1 MFALGIQYLNGW
13 AMAAADGPRKQQAE
27 WPPHPDRVFMA
38 LAAAWFETGE
48 DTNEGA
54 ALRWLERLDP
64 PAIAASDASQR
75 ISVVSYV
82 PVNDVQ
88 RRRLA
93 KHRDLSKLK
102 KAGLALLPEHRPRQP
117 RSFPVAIPHEPTVH
131 LIWQEAELGSHR
143 HPLERLAAKVT
154 HVGHSASLTQV
165 WVETDADAEPN
176 LQPAEG
182 LASHRLRVPIPGRLD
197 QLANCANRKE
207 WCAYKDMQH
216 EIENAKEDLR
226 RMKPPPRAPWRDF
239 PDAVLLASES
249 VTTKHP
255 QYAAAK
261 SGKAVAAAE
270 LVDELVRDS
279 ALSAVRHLIAEAT
292 INEPSLIAAHA
303 YERSGYNAIPSALA
317 KLLGDRLGLPFHSEV
332 GQTNLV
338 GHTGADG
345 YGRLAR
351 QAAFDGPV
359 EHGRDYVMV
368 DDFIG
373 QGGTMANLRG
383 WVEKK
388 GGNVVAAVALTGKP
402 YSARLNPTKEQLND
416 LTQKHGQEFER
427 WWREFFGHAFNCLTQ
442 SEARYLTR
450 SPDVDTIRIRL
461 AHKMRGGGGPS
472 DPRSPK
478 TQRRHIKELSKQLAE
493 SFPNELPHDP
503 RPPVAARWQGYGPPQ
518 THPPDTYAA
527 TAFDSRIVVLAL
539 RGQRLPLSATLKLT
553 AALRGLLMSEC
564 PAQPPPE
571 WFSGHRAGGAPSR
584 EAHMAL
590 VPLAFVGSPHANGS
604 IMGIGLVL
612 PRALQPAEAGN
623 CLETILRST
632 ETGLPREDLRLFDGR
647 WLSCRIEL
655 ETRERPPWNLAPAAW
670 TGPARTWASVTPV
683 VLNRHFD
690 GQERFEK
697 SAESLKDACQHI
709 GLPRPSEVLLHT
721 VSLVEGAP
729 HAREF
734 PHLVRSRDGGRQ
746 RHTHA
751 VIIFDEPVAGPVLIG
766 AGRFRGYGLCRPM
779 DKPQDRGRL
788 RVAPMR

>member
-48 DTNEGA
+48 DTDEGA

-75 ISVVSYV
+75 TSVVSYV

-88 RRRLA
+88 RRRSA

-102 KAGLALLPEHRPRQP
+102 EAGLALLPEHRPRQP

-143 HPLERLAAKVT
+143 QPLERLAAKVT
-154 HVGHSASLTQV
+154 HVGHSASFTQV
-165 WVETDADAEPN
+165 WIETDADAEPN

-182 LASHRLRVPIPGRLD
+182 LASHRLRIPIPGRLD
-197 QLANCANRKE
+197 QLANSANRKE
-207 WCAYKDMQH
+207 WCAYKDLQH
-216 EIENAKEDLR
+216 EIANAKADLK

-239 PDAVLLASES
+239 PDAVLLAPES

-255 QYAAAK
+255 RYAAAK
-261 SGKAVAAAE
+261 SGEAEAAFRLLEELVQDDAVATVRSVIDAATDAKPA
-270 LVDELVRDS
+270 LVS
-279 ALSAVRHLIAEAT
+279 
-292 INEPSLIAAHA
+292 AHA
-303 YERSGYNAIPSALA
+303 YERQGYNAIPASLS
-317 KLLGDRLGLPFHSEV
+317 KLLGRRLGLPFQSHV
-332 GQTNLV
+332 LQTNLV

-351 QAAFDGPV
+351 QATFGGSV
-359 EHGRDYVMV
+359 EHGQDYVMV

-383 WVEKK
+383 WVEKQ
-388 GGNVVAAVALTGKP
+388 GGNIIAAIALTGKP
-402 YSARLNPTKEQLND
+402 YSARLNPTEEQLNE
-416 LTQKHGQEFER
+416 LITKHGREFER
-427 WWREFFGHAFNCLTQ
+427 WWREVFGHTFDCLTH
-442 SEARYLTR
+442 SEARYLAR
-450 SPDVDTIRIRL
+450 SPNADTIRDRL
-461 AHKMRGGGGPS
+461 AKKMWGGSGAS
-472 DPRSPK
+472 HRRTPRA
-478 TQRRHIKELSKQLAE
+478 QRKKIKELREQLAE
-493 SFPNELPHDP
+493 GFPGEPPHAP
-503 RPPVAARWQGYGPPQ
+503 RRPVAARWQGYGPPQ
-518 THPPDTYAA
+518 PHPPDACAA
-527 TAFDSRIVVLAL
+527 AALFDSRIVVLAL
-539 RGQRLPLSATLKLT
+539 RGQRLPLPATLKLT
-553 AALRGLLMSEC
+553 SALRGLLMSEC

-623 CLETILRST
+623 CLEPILRST

-655 ETRERPPWNLAPAAW
+655 ETRERTPWNLAPAAW
-670 TGPARTWASVTPV
+670 KGPARTWASVTPV

-734 PHLVRSRDGGRQ
+734 PHLVRSHDGGRQ

-779 DKPQDRGRL
+779 DKPQDGG
-788 RVAPMR
+788 A